1 MNYNSHTL
9 KNGLEVVLAPLNSS
23 EAVTVLFLVKTG
35 SKYEKKS
42 ESGISHFLEHM
53 VFKGT
58 TKRPSTFVIS
68 EALDKVGGIYN
79 AFTGKEYTG
88 FYIKLAYSH
97 LKLALDVLSDML
109 LNSLFRQKDVEKERN
124 VILEE
129 IKLYQDTPTAYVGEL
144 FEELLYGNTP
154 AGRDII
160 GTKENVSNFNSKD
173 IKDYFSSH
181 YSSKNSLLVIA
192 GKIKEKE
199 TIDLVKNYFLPFPQK
214 KVPRKEKVVENQRDP
229 AVYKFKK
236 NTDQTHLCLGVR
248 SFDAFDKRRH
258 TLTLLDTILGGG
270 MSSRLFTNIREHQGL
285 AYYIKSHQELYSDS
299 GYFMI
304 QAGIAH
310 QNIEKVVKLIIN
322 ELNLL
327 RKITI
332 REREV
337 KKAKEHIK
345 GTTLLGLETSDAIAS
360 FLAQQKLLKGK
371 IETPEQLFKKLDQI
385 DIEKLKQ
392 IAKLIF
398 SSQNL
403 NLALI
408 TSSSLSTQDL
418 KKSLTFSLN

>member
-1 MNYNSHTL
+1 MNYVSYTL
-9 KNGLEVVLAPLNSS
+9 ENGLETILAPLDSS

-35 SKYEKKS
+35 SKYETR
-42 ESGISHFLEHM
+42 EENGISHFLEHM
-53 VFKGT
+53 IFKGT
-58 TKRPSTFVIS
+58 IKRPSTFAIS
-68 EALDKVGGIYN
+68 ESLDKVGGVYN

-88 FYIKLAYSH
+88 FYIKLAYPH

-144 FEELLYGNTP
+144 FERLLYGDTP

-160 GTKENVSNFNSKD
+160 GTAKNVSTFSSKN

-181 YSSKNSLLVIA
+181 YGSKNSLLVIA

-199 TIDLVKNYFLPFPQK
+199 AINLVKKYFLPFPQK
-214 KVPRKEKVVENQRDP
+214 KTPKKEKVRENQKSP
-229 AVYKFKK
+229 AVSRFKK

-248 SFDAFDKRRH
+248 SFDLFDRRRYA
-258 TLTLLDTILGGG
+258 LTLLNAILGGG
-270 MSSRLFTNIREHQGL
+270 MSSRLFINIRERQGL

-299 GYFMI
+299 GYFMV

-310 QNIEKVVKLIIN
+310 QNIKKVVKLIID
-322 ELNLL
+322 ELNSL
-327 RKITI
+327 REITI
-332 REREV
+332 KEKEL

-345 GTTLLGLETSDAIAS
+345 GTTLLSLETSDAIAS
-360 FLAQQKLLKGK
+360 FLGQQKLSKGK
-371 IETPEQLFKKLDQI
+371 IETPEQLFKELDRI
-385 DIEKLKQ
+385 SVKELKQ
-392 IAKLIF
+392 IAKSIF
-398 SSQNL
+398 LPQAL

-408 TSSSLSTQDL
+408 TPSNLSIQDL
-418 KKSLTFSLN
+418 KKNLDFHF